1 MVQNN
6 ACPYPLVD
14 VRSLKRV
21 NSQKFV
27 QSQSV
32 TVHQSKQSISYA
44 SQELQRA
51 LSKFEIPE
59 YSNVKQIDDLSDKM
73 ELDERNEDIIG
84 D

>member
-1 MVQNN
+1 
-6 ACPYPLVD
+6 
-14 VRSLKRV
+14 V

-32 TVHQSKQSISYA
+32 TVHQSKQSFSYA
-44 SQELQRA
+44 SQQVQRA